1 MHVTRP
7 TQSTWIILKI
17 EKYEHKNCSFRKKKV
32 WKLNNNLVNPI
43 QFNALCPANFRP
55 NDIIYDIKF

>member
-1 MHVTRP
+1 MNT
-7 TQSTWIILKI
+7 KI
-17 EKYEHKNCSFRKKKV
+17 VPFAKKKV